1 MNYANAKLASLTPA
15 APGWH
20 AVFVND
26 EGDPELEPIA
36 CWGLYEID
44 DENAVLAMT
53 RSAGDA
59 SRLVPADL
67 DPTYVGIAAPGEDGD
82 DWAEACREHHADL
95 GGEGDDEGESDDEG
109 DDGDGDDAPEA
120 AHLEAVR
127 GDAGR
132 GGRGAPRLNA
142 P

>member
-20 AVFVND
+20 AVFVGD
-26 EGDPELEPIA
+26 EGDPELEPVA
-36 CWGLYEID
+36 CWGVYEID

-67 DPTYVGIAAPGEDGD
+67 DPAYVGIAAPGEGED
-82 DWAEACREHHADL
+82 DWADACREHFADL
-95 GGEGDDEGESDDEG
+95 GAADGEDDDEG
-109 DDGDGDDAPEA
+109 DEGDEGDAP
-120 AHLEAVR
+120 
-127 GDAGR
+127 
-132 GGRGAPRLNA
+132 GAPCDA
-142 P
+142 E

>member
-20 AVFVND
+20 AVFVSD

-36 CWGLYEID
+36 CWGVYEVD

-67 DPTYVGIAAPGEDGD
+67 DPTYVGIAAPGESED
-82 DWAEACREHHADL
+82 DWVDACQEHFADL
-95 GGEGDDEGESDDEG
+95 GEDEEGEGEEGEGEGEESEG
-109 DDGDGDDAPEA
+109 DDGEGDEG
-120 AHLEAVR
+120 V
-127 GDAGR
+127 DAGR
-132 GGRGAPRLNA
+132 RGRGASRSSA
-142 P
+142 AE